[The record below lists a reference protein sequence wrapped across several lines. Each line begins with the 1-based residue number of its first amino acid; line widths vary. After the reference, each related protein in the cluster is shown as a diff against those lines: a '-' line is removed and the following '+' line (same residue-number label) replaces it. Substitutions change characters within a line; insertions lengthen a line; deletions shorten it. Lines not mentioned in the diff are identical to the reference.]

1 MQSIYIHLL
10 YVLNSMI
17 ENSKILL
24 VDDEEDILEFLSYN
38 LKKEGFRIDTA
49 NNGISALKKLEK
61 SKPDLIILDV
71 MMPEM
76 DGIEVCEKIREQEKF
91 DDVLILFLTARS
103 EEYSELAGFSA
114 GADDYITKPIKPKLL
129 VSRVNAILK
138 RKRKKKND
146 GPIEIGDIHINK
158 ANHKLLYSG
167 KEIYLARKEFNLLY
181 YLMTVPGKVFT
192 REEIISTIWKDA
204 IVGDRTIDV
213 HIRKIREK
221 IGSQHIKTI
230 KGIGYKFDI

>member
-1 MQSIYIHLL
+1 MLSKG
-10 YVLNSMI
+10 
-17 ENSKILL
+17 KILL

-38 LKKEGFRIDTA
+38 LKKEGFQIETA
-49 NNGISALKKLEK
+49 SNGISALKKLDRL
-61 SKPDLIILDV
+61 KPDLIILDV

-76 DGIEVCEKIREQEKF
+76 DGIEVCEKIREQDNF

-158 ANHKLLYSG
+158 SNHKLLYSG

-204 IVGDRTIDV
+204 VVGDRTIDV

>member
-1 MQSIYIHLL
+1 MLSKG
-10 YVLNSMI
+10 
-17 ENSKILL
+17 KILL

-38 LKKEGFRIDTA
+38 LKKEGFQIETA
-49 NNGISALKKLEK
+49 NNGISALKKLNRFNPE
-61 SKPDLIILDV
+61 LIILDV

-76 DGIEVCEKIREQEKF
+76 NGIEVCENIRNDEKN
-91 DDVLILFLTARS
+91 DEVLILFLTARS
-103 EEYSELAGFSA
+103 EDYSELAGFSA

-138 RKRKKKND
+138 RKRKTRQTD
-146 GPIEIGDIHINK
+146 AHISIGEIQIDK
-158 ANHKLLYSG
+158 SKHKLLYLG

-181 YLMTVPGKVFT
+181 YLMTIPGKVFT
-192 REEIISTIWKDA
+192 REEIITTIWKDA
-204 IVGDRTIDV
+204 VVGDRTIDV

-221 IGSQHIKTI
+221 IGNHHIKTV

>member
-76 DGIEVCEKIREQEKF
+76 DGIEVCEKIREQDKF

>member
-1 MQSIYIHLL
+1 
-10 YVLNSMI
+10 
-17 ENSKILL
+17 
-24 VDDEEDILEFLSYN
+24 
-38 LKKEGFRIDTA
+38 
-49 NNGISALKKLEK
+49 
-61 SKPDLIILDV
+61 

-76 DGIEVCEKIREQEKF
+76 DGIEVCEKIREKQRY
-91 DDVLILFLTARS
+91 DDILILFLTARS
-103 EEYSELAGFSA
+103 EDYSELAGFSA

-158 ANHKLLYSG
+158 SNHKLLYLNN
-167 KEIYLARKEFNLLY
+167 EIHLAKKEFNLLY

-221 IGSQHIKTI
+221 IGSNHIKTI

>member
-1 MQSIYIHLL
+1 
-10 YVLNSMI
+10 MI
-17 ENSKILL
+17 DKGRILL

-38 LKKEGFRIDTA
+38 LIKEGFKIKTA
-49 NNGISALKKLEK
+49 SNGKSALKILEK
-61 SKPDLIILDV
+61 FNPDLIILDV

-76 DGIEVCEKIREQEKF
+76 DGIELCESIRKNEKN

-103 EEYSELAGFSA
+103 EDYSELAGFSA

-138 RKRKKKND
+138 RKRKTNETNS
-146 GPIEIGDIHINK
+146 PISIGEININK
-158 ANHKLLYSG
+158 STHKLLYSD

-181 YLMTVPGKVFT
+181 FLMTIPGKVFT
-192 REEIISTIWKDA
+192 REEIITTIWKDA

-221 IGSQHIKTI
+221 IGSNHIKTV

>member
-1 MQSIYIHLL
+1 
-10 YVLNSMI
+10 MI
-17 ENSKILL
+17 EISKILL
-24 VDDEEDILEFLSYN
+24 VDDEIDILEFLSYN
-38 LKKEGFRIDTA
+38 LKKEGFIVDTC
-49 NNGISALKKLEK
+49 NNGKSALKKV
-61 SKPDLIILDV
+61 SSFNPDLVILDV

-76 DGIEVCEKIREQEKF
+76 DGIEVCEKIREKQRY
-91 DDVLILFLTARS
+91 DDILILFLTARS
-103 EEYSELAGFSA
+103 EDYSELAGFSA

-158 ANHKLLYSG
+158 SSHKLLYLNN
-167 KEIYLARKEFNLLY
+167 EIHLARKEFNLLY

-221 IGSQHIKTI
+221 IGSNHIKTI

>member
-1 MQSIYIHLL
+1 MLSKG
-10 YVLNSMI
+10 
-17 ENSKILL
+17 KILL

-38 LKKEGFRIDTA
+38 LKKEGFQIETA
-49 NNGISALKKLEK
+49 SNGISALKKLDRL
-61 SKPDLIILDV
+61 KPDLIILDV

-76 DGIEVCEKIREQEKF
+76 DGIEVCEKIREQDKF

-158 ANHKLLYSG
+158 SNHKLLYSG

-204 IVGDRTIDV
+204 VVGDRTIDV

>member
-1 MQSIYIHLL
+1 MS
-10 YVLNSMI
+10 
-17 ENSKILL
+17 EKSKILL

-38 LKKEGFRIDTA
+38 LKKEGFGIDTA

-76 DGIEVCEKIREQEKF
+76 DGIEVCEKIREQDNF

-146 GPIEIGDIHINK
+146 GPIEIGEIQINK
-158 ANHKLLYSG
+158 SNHKLLYSG

-204 IVGDRTIDV
+204 VVGDRTIDV

>member
-1 MQSIYIHLL
+1 
-10 YVLNSMI
+10 MI
-17 ENSKILL
+17 KNSKILL

-61 SKPDLIILDV
+61 LKPDLIILDV

-76 DGIEVCEKIREQEKF
+76 DGIEVCEKIREKEKF
-91 DDVLILFLTARS
+91 EDVLILFLTARS

-138 RKRKKKND
+138 RKRKKTND

-158 ANHKLLYSG
+158 SSHKLLYSG
-167 KEIYLARKEFNLLY
+167 KEIYLARKEFSLLY
-181 YLMTVPGKVFT
+181 YLMTIPGKVFT

-204 IVGDRTIDV
+204 VVGDRTIDV

>member
-1 MQSIYIHLL
+1 
-10 YVLNSMI
+10 MI

-76 DGIEVCEKIREQEKF
+76 DGIEVCEKIREQVNF

-138 RKRKKKND
+138 RKRRKKND

-158 ANHKLLYSG
+158 SNHKLLYSG

-204 IVGDRTIDV
+204 VVGDRTIDV

>member
-1 MQSIYIHLL
+1 M
-10 YVLNSMI
+10 NSDI
-17 ENSKILL
+17 KILM

-38 LKKEGFRIDTA
+38 LKKEGYNILTA
-49 NNGISALKKLEK
+49 NNGKSGLELAKKHL
-61 SKPDLIILDV
+61 PDLIMLDV

-76 DGIEVCEKIREQEKF
+76 DGIELCEQLRLVPLLE
-91 DDVLILFLTARS
+91 DVLILFLSARG
-103 EEYSELAGFSA
+103 EDYSELAGFSA

-138 RKRKKKND
+138 RKLKKIASK
-146 GPIEIGDIHINK
+146 IISIGDININK
-158 ANHKLLYSG
+158 ENHTLIYSG

-181 YLMTVPGKVFT
+181 LLMSIPGKVFS
-192 REEIISTIWKDA
+192 REEIIAKVWNET

-213 HIRKIREK
+213 HVRKIREK

-230 KGIGYKFDI
+230 KGIGYKFDL

>member
-1 MQSIYIHLL
+1 
-10 YVLNSMI
+10 MI
-17 ENSKILL
+17 DKGRILL

-38 LKKEGFRIDTA
+38 LIKEGYKIKTA
-49 NNGISALKKLEK
+49 NNGKSALKILEK
-61 SKPDLIILDV
+61 FNPDLIILDV

-76 DGIEVCEKIREQEKF
+76 DGIEVCESIRKNEKN

-103 EEYSELAGFSA
+103 EDYSELAGFSA

-138 RKRKKKND
+138 RKRKTNETNS
-146 GPIEIGDIHINK
+146 PISIGEININK
-158 ANHKLLYSG
+158 STHKLLYSD

-181 YLMTVPGKVFT
+181 FLMTIPGKVFT
-192 REEIISTIWKDA
+192 REEIITTIWKDA

-221 IGSQHIKTI
+221 IGSNHIKTV

>member
-1 MQSIYIHLL
+1 
-10 YVLNSMI
+10 MI
-17 ENSKILL
+17 DKGRILL

-38 LKKEGFRIDTA
+38 LRKEGFKIETA
-49 NNGISALKKLEK
+49 SNGKSALEILEK
-61 SKPDLIILDV
+61 FIPDLIILDV

-76 DGIEVCEKIREQEKF
+76 DGIEVCENIRKNEKN
-91 DDVLILFLTARS
+91 DDILILFLTARS
-103 EEYSELAGFSA
+103 EDYSELAGFSA

-138 RKRKKKND
+138 RKRKANETNS
-146 GPIEIGDIHINK
+146 PISIGEITINK
-158 ANHKLLYSG
+158 SKHKLLYSG

-181 YLMTVPGKVFT
+181 LLMTIPGKVFT
-192 REEIISTIWKDA
+192 REEIITTIWKDA

-221 IGSQHIKTI
+221 IGSNHIKTV

>member
-1 MQSIYIHLL
+1 
-10 YVLNSMI
+10 MI
-17 ENSKILL
+17 DKGRILL

-38 LKKEGFRIDTA
+38 LIKEGFKIKTA
-49 NNGISALKKLEK
+49 SNGKSALKILEK
-61 SKPDLIILDV
+61 FNPDLIILDV

-76 DGIEVCEKIREQEKF
+76 DGIEVCESIRKNEKN

-103 EEYSELAGFSA
+103 EDYSELAGFSA

-138 RKRKKKND
+138 RKRKTNETNS
-146 GPIEIGDIHINK
+146 PISIGEININK
-158 ANHKLLYSG
+158 STHKLLYSD

-181 YLMTVPGKVFT
+181 FLMTIPGKVFT
-192 REEIISTIWKDA
+192 REEIITTIWKDA

-221 IGSQHIKTI
+221 IGSNHIKTV

>member
-1 MQSIYIHLL
+1 
-10 YVLNSMI
+10 MI

-38 LKKEGFRIDTA
+38 LKKEGFGIDTA

-76 DGIEVCEKIREQEKF
+76 DGIEVCEKIREQDNF

-146 GPIEIGDIHINK
+146 GPIEIGEIQINK
-158 ANHKLLYSG
+158 SNHKLLYSG

-204 IVGDRTIDV
+204 VVGDRTIDV

>member
-1 MQSIYIHLL
+1 
-10 YVLNSMI
+10 MI
-17 ENSKILL
+17 EKSKILL
-24 VDDEEDILEFLSYN
+24 VDDEIDILEFLSYN
-38 LKKEGFRIDTA
+38 LKKEGFIVDTC
-49 NNGISALKKLEK
+49 NNGKSALKKV
-61 SKPDLIILDV
+61 SSFNPDLVILDV

-76 DGIEVCEKIREQEKF
+76 DGIEVCEKIREKQRY
-91 DDVLILFLTARS
+91 DDILILFLTARS
-103 EEYSELAGFSA
+103 EDYSELAGFSA

-146 GPIEIGDIHINK
+146 GPIEIGDVHINK
-158 ANHKLLYSG
+158 SNHKLLYLNN
-167 KEIYLARKEFNLLY
+167 EIHLARKEFNLLY

-221 IGSQHIKTI
+221 IGSNHIKTI

>member
-1 MQSIYIHLL
+1 
-10 YVLNSMI
+10 MI
-17 ENSKILL
+17 DKGRILL

-38 LKKEGFRIDTA
+38 LRKEGYKIKTA
-49 NNGISALKKLEK
+49 SNGKSALKILEK
-61 SKPDLIILDV
+61 FNPDLIILDV

-76 DGIEVCEKIREQEKF
+76 DGIEVCESIRKNEKN

-103 EEYSELAGFSA
+103 EDYSELAGFSA

-138 RKRKKKND
+138 RKRKTNETNS
-146 GPIEIGDIHINK
+146 PISIGEININK
-158 ANHKLLYSG
+158 STHKLLYSD

-181 YLMTVPGKVFT
+181 LLMTIPGKVFT
-192 REEIISTIWKDA
+192 REEIITTIWKDA

-221 IGSQHIKTI
+221 IGSNHIKTV
-230 KGIGYKFDI
+230 KGIGYRFDI

>member
-1 MQSIYIHLL
+1 
-10 YVLNSMI
+10 MI
-17 ENSKILL
+17 EKSKILL

-38 LKKEGFRIDTA
+38 LKKEGFGIDTA

-76 DGIEVCEKIREQEKF
+76 DGIEVCEKIREQDNF
-91 DDVLILFLTARS
+91 DDILILFLTARS

-146 GPIEIGDIHINK
+146 GPIEIGNIQINK
-158 ANHKLLYSG
+158 SNHKLLYSG

-204 IVGDRTIDV
+204 VVGDRTIDV

>member
-1 MQSIYIHLL
+1 
-10 YVLNSMI
+10 MI

-76 DGIEVCEKIREQEKF
+76 DGIEVCEKIREREKF

>member
-1 MQSIYIHLL
+1 
-10 YVLNSMI
+10 MI
-17 ENSKILL
+17 EKSKILL

-38 LKKEGFRIDTA
+38 LKKEGFGIVTA

-76 DGIEVCEKIREQEKF
+76 DGIEVCEKIREQDNF

-158 ANHKLLYSG
+158 SNHKLLYSG

-181 YLMTVPGKVFT
+181 NLMTVPGKVFT

-204 IVGDRTIDV
+204 VVGDRTIDV

>member
-1 MQSIYIHLL
+1 
-10 YVLNSMI
+10 MI
-17 ENSKILL
+17 EKSKILL

-38 LKKEGFRIDTA
+38 LKKEGFGIDTA

-76 DGIEVCEKIREQEKF
+76 DGIEVCEKIREQDNF

-158 ANHKLLYSG
+158 FNHKLLYSG

-204 IVGDRTIDV
+204 VVGDRTIDV